1 MNELRQRIKSVEPEF
16 RQLREIQSNF
26 RQEII
31 KMRDERANM
40 LAESVYNFISS
51 LDETFVVDFKPYMP
65 DLNFLNFLRQG
76 KRREFEQE
84 MKERF
89 QKYLNDRMAEWS
101 KGAERDIKDAFS
113 KIALSAS
120 QYGTA
125 YGDITDTINDKLS
138 GGQITIA
145 HNTSL
150 EERYPGWARFA
161 TGAAAFFMGDIA
173 GAAGA
178 GMGAFNW
185 KGVLVNLGV
194 VIGANIILLG
204 VFEIV
209 LTPVGAGLLMA
220 LSGTTQMEFVRRKF
234 VKSVRTEMKRHLSDV
249 ARQKAET
256 VHEEVKNL
264 LNSFD
269 IEVSQRMDEDIES
282 RQAELDK
289 LLEQKEKGEYQRE
302 TEIRRLKDLENQ
314 VYSEWQGLESAYDQ
328 MID

>member
-1 MNELRQRIKSVEPEF
+1 
-16 RQLREIQSNF
+16 
-26 RQEII
+26 
-31 KMRDERANM
+31 
-40 LAESVYNFISS
+40 
-51 LDETFVVDFKPYMP
+51 MP

-76 KRREFEQE
+76 KRKEFEQG

-113 KIALSAS
+113 QLALSAS
-120 QYGTA
+120 QYGAA

-138 GGQITIA
+138 GGQITIN
-145 HNTSL
+145 HNTTV

-185 KGVLVNLGV
+185 KGILVNLGV

-209 LTPVGAGLLMA
+209 LTPLGAALVMA
-220 LSGTTQMEFVRRKF
+220 LSGTTQMELVRRKF
-234 VKSVRTEMKRHLSDV
+234 IKSVRSEMKKHLPEV
-249 ARQKAET
+249 AREQAET
-256 VHEEVKNL
+256 VYGEVTNL

-269 IEVSQRMDEDIES
+269 VEVSRRMDEDIES

-302 TEIRRLKDLENQ
+302 AEIRRLENLENQ
-314 VYSEWQGLESAYDQ
+314 VYLELQGTEAAYDQ
-328 MID
+328 LIG